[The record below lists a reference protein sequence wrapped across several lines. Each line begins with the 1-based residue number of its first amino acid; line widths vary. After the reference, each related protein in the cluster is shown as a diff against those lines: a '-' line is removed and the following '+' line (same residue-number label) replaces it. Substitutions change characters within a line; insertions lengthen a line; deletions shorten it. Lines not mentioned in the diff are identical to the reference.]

1 MGYVEELRKLVGHR
15 RVILCGSSV
24 VIRNDRGEVA
34 HIRLPQSFPD
44 LFERINGPEPLIPFR
59 EYKEDGSFFASA
71 PYDFVSLAI
80 SPRYAPKAADELVP
94 VFRAYMRL

>member
-1 MGYVEELRKLVGHR
+1 MDNVR
-15 RVILCGSSV
+15 RPFSRPDLPEQIL
-24 VIRNDRGEVA
+24 IRNDRGEAA

-80 SPRYAPKAADELVP
+80 SPRYAPKASDELVP